1 MDKAQLELI
10 KGYLAKAQ
18 EKLIVAQELF
28 RNKHYDDTV
37 SRAYYAAF
45 HAAQAVLLSE
55 GQEADS
61 HKGVVT
67 LFGLFMIKTGK
78 IEKHFGKLLANLK
91 DDRENSDYEVLSFID
106 AETAKRAVAE
116 AEEFCKAIDQ
126 YLRKNKFIV

>member
-1 MDKAQLELI
+1 LDKARLELI

-18 EKLIVAQELF
+18 DKLSVAQELF

-45 HAAQAVLLSE
+45 HAAQAALLSE

-67 LFGLFMIKTGK
+67 LFGLLMIKTGK
-78 IEKHFGKLLANLK
+78 IDKHYGKLLANLK
-91 DDRENSDYEVLSFID
+91 DDREKSDYEVLSFVD
-106 AETAKRAVAE
+106 AETAKRAVTE

-126 YLRKNKFIV
+126 YLRKNKLIV